1 MIKKILLIGCIII
14 SSIAH
19 AQQGK
24 IDRASKDFKNLAF
37 IDAQELYLKIAS
49 NGFTNQEL
57 LAKLGDTYYFNDDLQ
72 ESYNWYKKMFD
83 QYTGTI
89 QPEYYFRYA
98 QALKSVGKYEESDEY
113 LEKFNSIK
121 GYASITE
128 DSTDEPTYLQL
139 IEFQSGRFT
148 VENAR
153 EINSNAADFG
163 PAFLDTKNQIVFT
176 TSRDTGF
183 ITKRL
188 HQWNE
193 QAFLDLYTSDVEM
206 DGRLSDARR
215 FSNVLNTRWHEST
228 PNFTPDG
235 KTVYFTRNNS
245 TEGKLVEDAN
255 GLTKLKIYKS
265 ELVGNEWSEP
275 VELSINSIGFNTAHP
290 ALTPDGKS
298 MFFVSDRPGSEG
310 FDAQEAFATSDIWV
324 VSINA
329 DGSLGEPS
337 NVKGINTI
345 GRETFP
351 FVSQDYILY
360 FASNGHSGLGGLDV
374 FASTIYND
382 GTMGAVVNVGKP
394 INTPFD
400 DFGFIVNDETRVG
413 YFSSNRPGGRGDV
426 DIYQF
431 VQLEDLRDDCE
442 ILVSGTVT
450 DTEAKTT
457 IENAAVVIT
466 DAENNVI
473 DQTLSDSDGKY
484 AFKVKCKSRYFI
496 KASKEHYT
504 ADEQLFSTPRISEF
518 INIPLKLTNTKIEV
532 AECDDLAEILDIG
545 EIYFDFNKAS
555 IRPDAASEL
564 SKILAFLELYPET
577 KIDVRSHS
585 DSRGDDTYN
594 KMLSEERAQSTRQWF
609 IDQGI
614 DSSRVTAKGYGES
627 QLVNNCS
634 NGVACSEEEHQMN
647 RRSEFIVSGLDQYS
661 NCD

>member
-1 MIKKILLIGCIII
+1 M
-14 SSIAH
+14 

-24 IDRASKDFKNLAF
+24 VDRAGKEFNNLAF

-49 NGFTNQEL
+49 NGFTSQEL
-57 LAKLGDTYYFNDDLQ
+57 LSKLGDTYYFNDDLQ
-72 ESYNWYKKMFD
+72 ESYNWYKRLFD
-83 QYTGTI
+83 EYNDSI
-89 QPEYYFRYA
+89 QTEYYFRYA
-98 QALKSVGKYEESDEY
+98 QALKSVGKYDESDDY
-113 LEKFNSIK
+113 LEQFNSIK
-121 GYASITE
+121 GNANFTASSTE
-128 DSTDEPTYLQL
+128 EPTYLQL

-148 VENAR
+148 IENAR
-153 EINSNAADFG
+153 EINSNSADFG

-188 HQWNE
+188 HKWNE
-193 QAFLDLYTSDVEM
+193 QAFLELYTADVEM

-215 FSNVLNTRWHEST
+215 FSTVLNTRWHEST
-228 PNFTPDG
+228 PNFTADG

-245 TEGKLVEDAN
+245 KEEKLVEDAQ

-265 ELVGNEWSEP
+265 ELVDKEWAEP
-275 VELSINSIGFNTAHP
+275 VELSINSAGFNTAHP
-290 ALTPDGKS
+290 ALTPDGKR

-310 FDAQEAFATSDIWV
+310 FDAQEAFATSDIWS

-351 FVSQDYILY
+351 YVSNDYILY

-382 GTMGAVVNVGKP
+382 GTMGDVVNIGKP

-442 ILVSGTVT
+442 ILVSGTVSDAET
-450 DTEAKTT
+450 KNP
-457 IENAAVVIT
+457 ILSAAVLLT
-466 DAENNVI
+466 DPENNII
-473 DQTLSDSDGKY
+473 DETVSDDEGNY
-484 AFKVKCKSRYFI
+484 AFKVKCKSRYFV
-496 KASKEHYT
+496 KASKENYT
-504 ADEQLFSTPRISEF
+504 SDEQMFTTPRMSEF
-518 INIPLKLTNTKIEV
+518 MKIPLKLTNTKIEV
-532 AECDDLAEILDIG
+532 AECDDLAKILDIG
-545 EIYFDFNKAS
+545 QIYFDFNKAS
-555 IRPDAASEL
+555 IRPDAAGEL
-564 SKILAFLELYPET
+564 SKILAFLELYPAT
-577 KIDVRSHS
+577 KINVRSHS
-585 DSRGDDTYN
+585 DSRGDDNYN
-594 KMLSEERAQSTRQWF
+594 KMLSEQRAQSTRQWF
-609 IDQGI
+609 VDQGI
-614 DSSRVTAKGYGES
+614 DSGRVTAKGYGES

-634 NGVACSEEEHQMN
+634 NGVDCTEEEHQLN
-647 RRSEFIVSGLDQYS
+647 RRSEFIVSGLDEYS
-661 NCD
+661 DCD